1 MTKTVEDFDIFSLSV
16 IQDKAATLY
25 SYGEQD
31 TYVYVGSDKYVIPPN
46 TMALARSGHYP
57 LSEKFFS
64 FRFNREVKLEGYMKV
79 IQMDEHYMVM
89 FATEKFAHLESEDE
103 DAVNDI
109 ILLKLG
115 NALVDVE
122 KLS

>member
-1 MTKTVEDFDIFSLSV
+1 MKTVEDFDIFSLSV

-46 TMALARSGHYP
+46 TMALARSGDHP
-57 LSEKFFS
+57 LSEKFLS
-64 FRFNREVKLEGYMKV
+64 FRFSEEIKLDGYMKV
-79 IQMDEHYMVM
+79 FQMDEHYMVM
-89 FATEKFAHLESEDE
+89 FATEKFAQIEGDDE

-109 ILLKLG
+109 ILLKVG
-115 NALVDVE
+115 NALTDVE

>member
-25 SYGEQD
+25 SYGEED
-31 TYVYVGSDKYVIPPN
+31 TYIYVGSDKYVIPLN
-46 TMALARSGHYP
+46 TMALSRSGDYP
-57 LSEKFFS
+57 LSEKFLS
-64 FRFNREVKLEGYMKV
+64 FRFSEEIKLDGYMKV
-79 IQMDEHYMVM
+79 FQMDEHYMVL
-89 FATEKFAHLESEDE
+89 FATEKFTRLEGEDE

-109 ILLKLG
+109 ILLKVG